1 VRDRLLAGAMI
12 PAGFVVKA
20 QIFRR
25 WFQAELRKLFQ
36 EVDFVLA
43 PATPCK
49 APRIGQTTM
58 TVGGETLP
66 VRANLG
72 LFTQPLSF
80 IGLPVA
86 TVPVWTNGE
95 RLPIGVQVV
104 GAAWREDHVLRGRQG
119 LGRGRPRGIGCR
131 SRTHQDRH
139 VRAAVTGRRRG
150 HVHGSVT
157 GARRRRIMSARTSAP
172 VAQSAIVLTIG
183 VAVPSKKALT
193 TAIITAPDA
202 I

>member
-20 QIFRR
+20 QIFCR

-36 EVDFVLA
+36 EVDLVLA

-86 TVPVWTNGE
+86 TVPVWTDGE

-104 GAAWREDHVLRGRQG
+104 GAAWREDHVLRVAKALAGAGRE
-119 LGRGRPRGIGCR
+119 
-131 SRTHQDRH
+131 
-139 VRAAVTGRRRG
+139 
-150 HVHGSVT
+150 GS
-157 GARRRRIMSARTSAP
+157 G
-172 VAQSAIVLTIG
+172 
-183 VAVPSKKALT
+183 AVPGRT
-193 TAIITAPDA
+193 RIGTCAPG
-202 I
+202 